1 MSGFKAVLV
10 HFFQKPKMC
19 LGPNYSI
26 TDFLPVGA
34 FLARTHKQ
42 CPKVGKLFFLKIN
55 SKKEST

>member
-42 CPKVGKLFFLKIN
+42 CPKVAKLCF
-55 SKKEST
+55 